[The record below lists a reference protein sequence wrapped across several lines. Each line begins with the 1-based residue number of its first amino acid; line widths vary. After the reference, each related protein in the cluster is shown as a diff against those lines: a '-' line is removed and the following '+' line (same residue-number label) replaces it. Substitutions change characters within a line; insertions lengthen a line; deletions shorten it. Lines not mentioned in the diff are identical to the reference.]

1 MLTPPIL
8 RQAADARPFR
18 SGSFRSILLGATLL
32 AIAGCSAA
40 PLPTFDLTAP
50 RRIGA
55 SRLSGQLVVVEPAAL
70 APLEAERILAKDRA
84 GSVSYLG
91 GAQWS
96 DRLPRLIQARL
107 IETFEN
113 ASRLKAVGRPGD
125 GTTPDYQ
132 LTTEIRAFQL
142 DAAAGQ
148 AYAELSA
155 KLIDSKSGRTV
166 SGRIFSSRVPVGSA
180 AGPEVAQA
188 LDTAM
193 SKILIDIVRWAG
205 PGPGGDR
212 LRS

>member
-1 MLTPPIL
+1 MLTPLIL
-8 RQAADARPFR
+8 RDAAR
-18 SGSFRSILLGATLL
+18 SRHLRVALLGATLL
-32 AIAGCSAA
+32 AVAGCSAA

-50 RRIGA
+50 RRVGA
-55 SRLSGQLVVVEPAAL
+55 SRLSGQLVIVEPAAL
-70 APLEAERILAKDRA
+70 QPLEAERILAKDRA

-142 DAAAGQ
+142 DATAGQ

-166 SGRIFSSRVPVGSA
+166 AGRIFSARVPVGSA

-188 LDTAM
+188 LDAAM
-193 SKILIDIVRWAG
+193 SKILIDIVHWAQ
-205 PGPGGDR
+205 PGPGVER